1 MAIAN
6 TFDAI
11 SSYAEKAELK
21 MNTPCRHPDTR
32 RCDFIS
38 LLNDTDQYWVEV
50 MGDRLFHDLNY
61 YDLFTQMWLRLNN
74 RRDTPSGGGE
84 AFRKSE
90 LYQFMPNISQR
101 TAIKYIQIAI
111 DHGLLIERMDPGDL
125 RSRRV
130 SMSADLRRR
139 IELFL
144 DYSISVFETFP
155 LVSQEWPGTSQAE
168 AEPSASGAARDPR
181 RA

>member
-1 MAIAN
+1 M
-6 TFDAI
+6 
-11 SSYAEKAELK
+11 SSRAEEAEPE
-21 MNTPCRHPDTR
+21 MNTPCRYPDTR
-32 RCDFIS
+32 RRDFID
-38 LLNDTDQYWVEV
+38 LINDTDQYWVEV

-61 YDLFTQMWLRLNN
+61 YDLFTRMWLRLNN
-74 RRDTPSGGGE
+74 DRDSPGGTVE

-90 LYQFMPNISQR
+90 LYQLMPNVSQR

-111 DHGLLIERMDPGDL
+111 DQGLLIERMDPGDL

-130 SMSADLRRR
+130 TMSADLKRR

-155 LVSQEWPGTSQAE
+155 LASRVLPGTSQAE
-168 AEPSASGAARDPR
+168 AEPPPSGAPHDA
-181 RA
+181 

>member
-1 MAIAN
+1 M
-6 TFDAI
+6 
-11 SSYAEKAELK
+11 SPGAEETEPE
-21 MNTPCRHPDTR
+21 MNKPCRCADTR
-32 RCDFIS
+32 RRDFID

-61 YDLFTQMWLRLNN
+61 YDLFTRMWLRLNN
-74 RRDTPSGGGE
+74 RRDIPSGAGE

-90 LYQFMPNISQR
+90 LYQLMPNVSQR

-111 DHGLLIERMDPGDL
+111 DQGLLIERMDPGDL
-125 RSRRV
+125 RFRRV
-130 SMSADLRRR
+130 TMSADLKRR

-155 LVSQEWPGTSQAE
+155 LASRVLPGASQAE
-168 AEPSASGAARDPR
+168 AEPPASEAPHDA
-181 RA
+181 